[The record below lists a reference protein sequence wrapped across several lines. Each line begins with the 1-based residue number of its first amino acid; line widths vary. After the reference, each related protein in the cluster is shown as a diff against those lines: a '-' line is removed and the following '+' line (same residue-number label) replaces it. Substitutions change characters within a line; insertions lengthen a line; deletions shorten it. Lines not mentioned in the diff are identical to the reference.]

1 MKKLTILI
9 VRGLLCPL
17 LKTIITSYFIAALF
31 LLILCK
37 TKVIAQE
44 PSAVSLFVG
53 QQIPESLWSLPLYNL
68 LPNTS
73 AKTFFLEDFKGK
85 PIVIDF
91 WASWCIPCLNNMPK
105 LDSLS
110 RVKGI
115 SFQPLMVNTLNRIDS
130 LKNMQAFVK
139 DFLIGKET
147 FCSPVIMGSPILQAS
162 FPHHQVPHYSDMF
175 FLNNYQAV
183 LSRHD
188 NSAPVKQVFDLERDH
203 RMTALQAYRLLSGY
217 SFEKEIL
224 FRAGQENNQEPAE
237 KRAVWLKLN
246 LAVTD
251 AYGNH
256 PLHRFYPEY
265 NFDLEKSV
273 GKYPFYLAGE
283 DRKEK
288 LLKELKNGGLA
299 ELELMVDGKPL
310 GVFVAAEPQ
319 FKTLTIYSRDMVR
332 IPDAQIFAPGQNQS
346 QAAQSTGQTT
356 QSGSVSPDHKPW
368 KGDEDIVQAPK
379 PGR

>member
-1 MKKLTILI
+1 MNESNLEYLKKNLD
-9 VRGLLCPL
+9 
-17 LKTIITSYFIAALF
+17 F
-31 LLILCK
+31 LGFGTRLNEVL
-37 TKVIAQE
+37 E
-44 PSAVSLFVG
+44 SAVRRELPKFSL
-53 QQIPESLWSLPLYNL
+53 
-68 LPNTS
+68 
-73 AKTFFLEDFKGK
+73 
-85 PIVIDF
+85 
-91 WASWCIPCLNNMPK
+91 
-105 LDSLS
+105 
-110 RVKGI
+110 GI
-115 SFQPLMVNTLNRIDS
+115 SQHYTPTEFRSTASGAKDHMRFELNFSKSND
-130 LKNMQAFVK
+130 
-139 DFLIGKET
+139 
-147 FCSPVIMGSPILQAS
+147 
-162 FPHHQVPHYSDMF
+162 SDMF

-368 KGDEDIVQAPK
+368 KGDEGIVQAPK